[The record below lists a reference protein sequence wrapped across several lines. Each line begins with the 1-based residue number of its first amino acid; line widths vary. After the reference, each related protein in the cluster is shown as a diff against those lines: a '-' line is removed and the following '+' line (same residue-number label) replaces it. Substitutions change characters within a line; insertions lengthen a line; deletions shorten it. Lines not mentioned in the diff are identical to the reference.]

1 MEDKPVQC
9 YIGSRSTKENLELI
23 PKDKLPKLNKLRAT
37 DKSVV
42 MEGLDGIIS
51 NVLQDKIWDMIYSR
65 WCYYEDFC
73 NKK

>member
-9 YIGSRSTKENLELI
+9 YIGSRSAKENLELI
-23 PKDKLPKLNKLRAT
+23 PRDTLPRINKLKPTARAI
-37 DKSVV
+37 V
-42 MEGLDGIIS
+42 MDGLENIVSDT
-51 NVLQDKIWDMIYSR
+51 LQDKIWDMIYNR